1 LLIIK
6 YNKYFLYQIN
16 IAMIDD
22 LTPQEFQKSIVD
34 EGNILIDVREESELD
49 ICQIDGAINM
59 PMSSITETFSDLDPS
74 LSYSIY
80 CHHGMRSMQV
90 ANFLLSKGFH
100 SLFNLRG
107 GIDAWSREIDN
118 SVEQY

>member
-1 LLIIK
+1 
-6 YNKYFLYQIN
+6 
-16 IAMIDD
+16 MIEDLNPNQFKDNLTKDD
-22 LTPQEFQKSIVD
+22 NT
-34 EGNILIDVREESELD
+34 LIDGREKGELD
-49 ICQIDGAINM
+49 ICKIEGAVNM
-59 PMSSITETFSDLDPS
+59 PMSSIMETFSDLDPE
-74 LSYSIY
+74 LSYSLY

-90 ANFLLSKGFH
+90 ANFLLSKGFK